1 MCSQVLLFRQHTCAG
16 EGVEEVARA
25 RVRCAWGK
33 FKELS
38 AILTSRGAS
47 YHIKSTGREF
57 LKGGVKVLGLLPEWA
72 IFRDMWKGLHMGKRP
87 TLA

>member
-1 MCSQVLLFRQHTCAG
+1 MLEGKSCPVSFDKRGCDEPNVKLECVPKFCYLGNTFSAG

-38 AILTSRGAS
+38 LILTSRGAS
-47 YHIKSTGREF
+47 YHIKSAGRESAWF
-57 LKGGVKVLGLLPEWA
+57 VA
-72 IFRDMWKGLHMGKRP
+72 
-87 TLA
+87 